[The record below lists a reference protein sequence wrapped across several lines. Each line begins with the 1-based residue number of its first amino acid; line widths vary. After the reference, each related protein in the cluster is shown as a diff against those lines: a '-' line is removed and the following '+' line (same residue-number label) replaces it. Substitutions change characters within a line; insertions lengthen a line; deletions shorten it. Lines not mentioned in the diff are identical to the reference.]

1 MNYGQPELRERLAA
15 EYALGTLRGPA
26 RRRFERLLR
35 DDPAMR
41 QILRDW
47 EMRINLL
54 AETAPAVTPPAHLWP
69 AIERR
74 LGIATIRSAEP
85 TPSRASWWEWIGFW
99 RPFGLAAAAAAVALA
114 IFTALRPPGLTPEQ
128 TAALDH
134 RLASI
139 EGKLARAESTPGR
152 IGEVND
158 RLARIESSVSDM
170 TGTSTAVAE
179 LAKQLAEVE
188 NRIAVSERAISH
200 VAVLLDNEG
209 RPMMDANLDLID
221 GRLVLRLNI
230 KIPRSTAGKSLEV
243 WLVPPEQGTAP
254 RSLGLFPS
262 DENGTSIV
270 LPLTKETAE
279 ALSTSALAVSLE
291 PAGGSTTGLPTGPV
305 LFSGAVVPVNL

>member
-26 RRRFERLLR
+26 RRRFERLLQ
-35 DDPAMR
+35 DDPALR
-41 QILRDW
+41 QIVRDW

-74 LGIATIRSAEP
+74 LGVATFRSPEP
-85 TPSRASWWEWIGFW
+85 TSSRTNWWEWIGFW
-99 RPFGLAAAAAAVALA
+99 RPFGLASAAAAVALA
-114 IFTALRPPGLTPEQ
+114 VFTALQPRGLSPDQ
-128 TAALDH
+128 IAALD
-134 RLASI
+134 RQLANI
-139 EGKLARAESTPGR
+139 EGKLAGVESTPSR

-158 RLARIESSVSDM
+158 RLAKIESSVSDM

-200 VAVLLDNEG
+200 VAVLLDKDG
-209 RPMMDANLDLID
+209 RPMMDANLDLVD

-230 KIPRSTAGKSLEV
+230 RVPRNTAGKSLEV
-243 WLVPPEQGTAP
+243 WLVPPEQGAAP

-270 LPLTKETAE
+270 LPLTKDTAQ